1 MNVSSNSKTPVLKE
15 NRKYIEFGAL
25 ILLAAALIWWFGRSL
40 DWTQVKAALRR
51 SDWRLIGVACVIIG
65 IAYLFRA
72 LRWRAFLSPLTKASL
87 GEIWIATTVGFG
99 AVLLV
104 GRMGEVVRPVVL
116 PMRDRRVRPA
126 ASFVTI
132 MVERIYD
139 SMTVV
144 FIFAVNLLW
153 FRPSAGNTAAFL
165 HVRQFGLLLV
175 LLGTIGMV
183 ALILFR
189 IKSQIVIA
197 WCEGLFTRW
206 PRIPGRVRKAVLSLL
221 DQLARA
227 LKVLSHPRDLAVT
240 VGWTLLLWGSVVIG
254 NLFVFRAF
262 DLQVSGRPFG
272 VTESLFILGWSMV
285 GSAVPTPGGAAGAFH
300 AATGAGLFFVGIEP
314 AQAAAVAIVLHLV
327 DFGPAALFGLFYFL
341 RGDVNLT
348 QLRNLTKS
356 EAVEHAVE
364 DEKIAIDDPAN
375 AMRAAGANE

>member
-1 MNVSSNSKTPVLKE
+1 LKE

-25 ILLAAALIWWFGRSL
+25 ILLAAGLIWWFGRRL
-40 DWTQVKAALRR
+40 DWTQVKAALRK

-72 LRWRAFLSPLTKASL
+72 LRWRAFLAPLTKASL
-87 GEIWIATTVGFG
+87 REIWIATTVGFG

-144 FIFAVNLLW
+144 FVFAMNLLW
-153 FRPSAGNTAAFL
+153 FRPAAGNTAAFL

-175 LLGTIGMV
+175 VLGTAGMT
-183 ALILFR
+183 ALVLFR
-189 IKSQIVIA
+189 IKSETAIGWV
-197 WCEGLFTRW
+197 EGLFNKW
-206 PRIPGRVRKAVLSLL
+206 PRIPARVRKAVLSLL

-240 VGWTLLLWGSVVIG
+240 VGWTLLLWGSVVVG

-272 VTESLFILGWSMV
+272 VTESLFVLGWSMV

-300 AATGAGLFFVGIEP
+300 AATGAGLFFVGIEKE
-314 AQAAAVAIVLHLV
+314 QAAAVAIVLHLV

-348 QLRNLTKS
+348 RLRNLTKP

-364 DEKIAIDDPAN
+364 DEKIAIDDPASE
-375 AMRAAGANE
+375 MRAAGAND